1 MLRSLFSNLRSL
13 SLALEIIASRSII
26 IVEVVKHSVS
36 CRSGVRES
44 ETVRRFDLSSSA
56 SIFRLFVS
64 SCRHASRLS

>member
-26 IVEVVKHSVS
+26 IVEVGKHSVS

-44 ETVRRFDLSSSA
+44 ETVQRFDLSSSA
-56 SIFRLFVS
+56 SIFRLLVS